1 MKKHNL
7 LKKADI
13 ILVAVV
19 LLISL
24 IFLLLLKSDG
34 KGVAVIYLE
43 GKEHSRIDLSD
54 TKTEQIINIGN
65 VCIRAYDGEIRVISS
80 DCPDKVC
87 VNSGAVSKNG
97 SVIACVPNK
106 IVIAVEKNNNYVDGV
121 TG

>member
-13 ILVAVV
+13 ILVAAV
-19 LLISL
+19 LALC
-24 IFLLLLKSDG
+24 LLFALFFKTEDE
-34 KGVAVIYLE
+34 GVAIIYLE
-43 GKEHSRIDLSD
+43 GKEHSRIDLKD
-54 TKTEQIINIGN
+54 TKNEQIVNIGN
-65 VCIRAYDGEIRVISS
+65 VCIRAYNGEIRVLSS

-87 VNSGAVSKNG
+87 VEAGAVSKNG

-106 IVIAVEKNNNYVDGV
+106 IVITVVKNGDGVDGV